1 MYTISSKV
9 YLEVAERLSAL
20 IGSLNYYSGWF
31 EFESDELF
39 CRMVL
44 SIFIHRHK
52 ETLPEGRV
60 VDVIDN
66 IIPVWWEFHTTLEQ
80 GEVLNDFDF
89 AELKEY
95 LLNL

>member
-31 EFESDELF
+31 EFESDELS

-66 IIPVWWEFHTTLEQ
+66 IIPVWWEFHTYVDGE
-80 GEVLNDFDF
+80 EVLNNFSF
-89 AELKEY
+89 NELREFI
-95 LLNL
+95 